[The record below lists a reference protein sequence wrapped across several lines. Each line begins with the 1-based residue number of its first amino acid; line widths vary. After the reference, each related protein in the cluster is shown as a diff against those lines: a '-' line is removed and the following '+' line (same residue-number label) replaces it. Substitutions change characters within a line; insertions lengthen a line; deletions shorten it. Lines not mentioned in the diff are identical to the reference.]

1 MDLVDWQ
8 QRFERWILT
17 HHAQDDAAHDL
28 SHFRRVWAT
37 ATQLAA
43 GEEVDRLVLLTACY
57 FHDIVSLPKNH
68 PERSRSS
75 MMAAEKTLAILQSA
89 FADFPADRYPAVS
102 HAIEAH
108 SFSAAIPPRT
118 LEAKIVQD
126 ADRLE
131 SLGAI
136 GLARVFA
143 VAGALNTILFDAE
156 DPFADRRALDDP
168 KVIDGRHFLP
178 QHRERI
184 VLVGFRRDLQ
194 LHAGFT
200 LRDIAAQYPAVRP
213 TFGEL
218 LEPTVDAKFILTP
231 VLWKYLYRYARKH
244 QARGN
249 GFGYGLVLSLI
260 HI

>member
-1 MDLVDWQ
+1 
-8 QRFERWILT
+8 
-17 HHAQDDAAHDL
+17 
-28 SHFRRVWAT
+28 
-37 ATQLAA
+37 
-43 GEEVDRLVLLTACY
+43 
-57 FHDIVSLPKNH
+57 
-68 PERSRSS
+68 

-156 DPFADRRALDDP
+156 DPLLIGGRWMTANMPSTISSANCACRKPCKLTRES
-168 KVIDGRHFLP
+168 DG
-178 QHRERI
+178 
-184 VLVGFRRDLQ
+184 
-194 LHAGFT
+194 
-200 LRDIAAQYPAVRP
+200 AA
-213 TFGEL
+213 
-218 LEPTVDAKFILTP
+218 
-231 VLWKYLYRYARKH
+231 
-244 QARGN
+244 
-249 GFGYGLVLSLI
+249 
-260 HI
+260 

>member
-102 HAIEAH
+102 HAIEAY

-156 DPFADRRALDDP
+156 DPFADRRALDDRKYALDHFQCKLLRLP
-168 KVIDGRHFLP
+168 ETMQTDKGKAMAQHNARFLVEFMAKLSAELQGEPLALDEAVLRRFAPQASIDR
-178 QHRERI
+178 
-184 VLVGFRRDLQ
+184 
-194 LHAGFT
+194 
-200 LRDIAAQYPAVRP
+200 
-213 TFGEL
+213 
-218 LEPTVDAKFILTP
+218 
-231 VLWKYLYRYARKH
+231 
-244 QARGN
+244 
-249 GFGYGLVLSLI
+249 
-260 HI
+260 

>member
-1 MDLVDWQ
+1 MNLVDWQ
-8 QRFERWILT
+8 QRYEHWILT

-75 MMAAEKTLAILQSA
+75 MMAAEKTLAILQSS
-89 FADFPADRYPAVS
+89 FADFPAERYAAVS

-143 VAGALNTILFDAE
+143 VAGALNTILLMLKIHLLTGGRWMTANM
-156 DPFADRRALDDP
+156 PSIISSANSCACRRP
-168 KVIDGRHFLP
+168 CRRPEERDG
-178 QHRERI
+178 
-184 VLVGFRRDLQ
+184 
-194 LHAGFT
+194 
-200 LRDIAAQYPAVRP
+200 AAQCPLPRRIY
-213 TFGEL
+213 G
-218 LEPTVDAKFILTP
+218 
-231 VLWKYLYRYARKH
+231 
-244 QARGN
+244 QA
-249 GFGYGLVLSLI
+249 
-260 HI
+260 